1 MQRVYVVV
9 QGQVQGV
16 GFRYFVQRLAVQYH
30 LTGWVRNMTN
40 GMVEME
46 LQGEEEAIN
55 QALRMIRAGDRFIK
69 VYDLRSKII
78 KNKANESKFS
88 VHYY

>member
-16 GFRYFVQRLAVQYH
+16 GFRYFVQKLAVQYH

-40 GMVEME
+40 GMVEIEM
-46 LQGEEEAIN
+46 QGEEKAIN
-55 QALRMIRAGDRFIK
+55 QVLKMIKTGDRFIQVK
-69 VYDLRSKII
+69 DLSLKII
-78 KNKANESKFS
+78 KIKPLEFKFS
-88 VHYY
+88 VHYV